1 MGQRIW
7 FKSHWKY
14 CCNVLVF
21 VFYNICKLM
30 VSFFFR
36 PPNPIEYLA
45 AYLLKNK
52 NQFEWCRILGG
63 GSRWGVGQFSL
74 CELVTVFMHSS
85 VICVS
90 TVSFYV
96 NVINILTY
104 KNDWCWFY
112 IFEKSEIDGKVRSI
126 DTTCVFMLETKEVL
140 YT

>member
-1 MGQRIW
+1 MQINGFI
-7 FKSHWKY
+7 
-14 CCNVLVF
+14 
-21 VFYNICKLM
+21 
-30 VSFFFR
+30 FFFR

-52 NQFEWCRILGG
+52 NQFEWCRNLGG

-112 IFEKSEIDGKVRSI
+112 IFEKSEIDGKGRCI
-126 DTTCVFMLETKEVL
+126 DTAWVFMLETKEVL
-140 YT
+140 YM